1 MVSEHI
7 LVVVDIHTAKHIA
20 QAIMIRAHHI
30 HGIVIIQHVVRADI
44 VILVEQQ

>member
-1 MVSEHI
+1 MANI

-30 HGIVIIQHVVRADI
+30 HGIVVIRHVVRAVL